1 MKEHPDPGS
10 KDPEEDYPK
19 FGLVD
24 QVGSGRGKGSCG
36 VGAGRRAGVVFAV
49 VCAWS
54 RAELGRAVSP

>member
-24 QVGSGRGKGSCG
+24 QVGSGEGRG
-36 VGAGRRAGVVFAV
+36 VGGGSREGGAGLFLLWFV
-49 VCAWS
+49 
-54 RAELGRAVSP
+54 LGHKWNLAAL